1 MEKQCKCGETCG
13 CVSREKYEEALKA
26 TAYLANRIKI
36 LDEKYKLALLGSS
49 SPLRGELEEPEPAL
63 PGWGG
68 NPYGEENQIKIK
80 MMNDLPPGVNYAKEI
95 NLDDK
100 DVVLDDDC
108 EACSA

>member
-26 TAYLANRIKI
+26 TAYLANRIKT

-68 NPYGEENQIKIK
+68 KPYGEENQIKIK

-100 DVVLDDDC
+100 DVVLDDEC